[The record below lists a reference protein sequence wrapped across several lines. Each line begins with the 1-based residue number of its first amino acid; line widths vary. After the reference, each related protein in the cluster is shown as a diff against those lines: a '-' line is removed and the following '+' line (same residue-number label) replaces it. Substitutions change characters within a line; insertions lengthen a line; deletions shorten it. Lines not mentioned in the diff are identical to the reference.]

1 MSSNPSTYDRDCIIV
16 IISTLNN
23 SLLFIHLGEDDEW
36 TLVDDKTI
44 YHDVIYHKGSFY
56 AVDETA
62 QVSMFN
68 SFFEK
73 MTIIGL
79 QRELSNTLWQFVVLS
94 DELVVL
100 RNISIEEPINYRL
113 GDIRISMTER
123 IEILKLNMKGLL
135 PSLEEA
141 KIYVIT

>member
-36 TLVDDKTI
+36 TLVDDKTM

-135 PSLEEA
+135 PSRRQ
-141 KIYVIT
+141 KFR